1 MPREKYERDLEWK
14 RRSFSIKDNEE
25 KMPIIVS
32 SAQHG
37 RNGPTIKRENSLFV
51 FRV

>member
-1 MPREKYERDLEWK
+1 MINRCRGKNDEEG
-14 RRSFSIKDNEE
+14 RRGEASSIKDNEE

-37 RNGPTIKRENSLFV
+37 RNGPTL
-51 FRV
+51 